1 MVQCLSNRL
10 TRTHTLTQSTSHTHT
25 LAPALECF
33 VCAHIYLHLDVGC
46 VSHCVCFCSF
56 SPSRT
61 PKILWCVQCTYVQFG
76 VVARNATARAA
87 KPSIEQALACQF
99 QVDRELVENSVATLR
114 SFNVSQQ
121 QQATHKNVF
130 LYGFCAVFRFL
141 IHILWLKPH
150 WYLIEL
156 QVKTQCKSKYTR
168 ITDIF
173 IWKEK
178 EILLSFIVFVVFSI
192 LFTTKKRIRS
202 SKATTKIKTQQQRAT
217 ENIRV
222 EKGKYS
228 SIPGTESLSW
238 KEGRKITK

>member
-1 MVQCLSNRL
+1 M
-10 TRTHTLTQSTSHTHT
+10 
-25 LAPALECF
+25 
-33 VCAHIYLHLDVGC
+33 CAHIYLHLDVGC

-61 PKILWCVQCTYVQFG
+61 PKILRCVQCTYVQFG

-130 LYGFCAVFRFL
+130 LYGFCAVFW
-141 IHILWLKPH
+141 WLKPH

-168 ITDIF
+168 INDIF

-178 EILLSFIVFVVFSI
+178 EILLSFIVFDIIYNEKKNKKQQSNDKNKNP
-192 LFTTKKRIRS
+192 TTTS
-202 SKATTKIKTQQQRAT
+202 
-217 ENIRV
+217 N
-222 EKGKYS
+222 GKY
-228 SIPGTESLSW
+228 TSW
-238 KEGRKITK
+238 KRKIQFNTRHWEPKLKRRKKNNEITTIAHKIYGFQLK